1 MKHLLNDLSQ
11 EEKNRILEQHNGG
24 KKLVIENFNK
34 LVNNK
39 LGSVKP
45 LINEMEDKKEE
56 AIDIL
61 KDILKPSEIDFLKK
75 EYEMLGKEGLADEVV
90 DVIENDDEVGEL
102 TEEMS
107 EKEYKLRH
115 IINKIIKGG
124 VALAGLGIVPAA
136 MFVSGG
142 LAAGLGVA
150 SLAGMLF
157 KDAAFWDSKGDID
170 YKELEKSDSEIGN
183 IIPDGNK

>member
-90 DVIENDDEVGEL
+90 NVIEKDD
-102 TEEMS
+102 
-107 EKEYKLRH
+107 
-115 IINKIIKGG
+115 
-124 VALAGLGIVPAA
+124 
-136 MFVSGG
+136 
-142 LAAGLGVA
+142 
-150 SLAGMLF
+150 
-157 KDAAFWDSKGDID
+157 
-170 YKELEKSDSEIGN
+170 
-183 IIPDGNK
+183 